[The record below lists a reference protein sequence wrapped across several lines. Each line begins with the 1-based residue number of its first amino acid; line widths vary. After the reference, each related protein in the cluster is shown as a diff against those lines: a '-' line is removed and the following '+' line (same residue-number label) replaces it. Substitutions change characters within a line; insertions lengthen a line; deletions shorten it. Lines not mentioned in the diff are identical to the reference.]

1 MIFAARLPVLQF
13 FLLLYAS
20 SSSAVEAKRSSSSKF
35 GDELSLLSSS
45 SFFKSNYNYYTKPPH
60 DTKLYDTLGIAP
72 NATML
77 QVQKGHRRRSLLYH
91 PDKIPPSQV
100 IEAKH
105 KLDKIS
111 HAYAI
116 LNNDQS
122 RLLYHRYGIVD
133 ENEEYILRLLIL
145 GNNAAGNYDQGGGG
159 GGDATLLSS
168 SHSSSVVG
176 VENDEIVERRQ
187 QQFRL
192 LELMG
197 FPLQN
202 NHRGGSYDQQQQQ
215 QYSHQQRKE
224 YLVGTITEQLR
235 PMVEGTISQDMFI
248 NDIYQ
253 ECNIL
258 KYCPFGAH
266 ILRCIGRAYRIEGY
280 RALRRSMSSSSLSS
294 SRHSLIGDESTPTIM
309 TDGVVDAYRDVKKYA
324 SAAFAGVRLLLT
336 ERGMRKLEDEEVR
349 VRSRKRRQEQFR
361 RRDDDNSGDSAS
373 DNANSNSDDDYD
385 NDNSYLSSHDDN
397 NHNNEEQEDDDESSF
412 EEVIQRIRRQ
422 RTHKALL
429 SAHQMEALWKITKIE
444 LDRTVRDACRFV
456 LCHYGDDYYL
466 NHRHSRTQHHHLWSL
481 SSSSSHP
488 THPSPS
494 SPIPISPPFD
504 GWVSTKGEV
513 VQLHVG
519 KLRAAAA
526 MILIGDIFV
535 QSSKEGTSWK

>member
-1 MIFAARLPVLQF
+1 MQQC
-13 FLLLYAS
+13 YKY
-20 SSSAVEAKRSSSSKF
+20 KRAIV
-35 GDELSLLSSS
+35 DVVCC
-45 SFFKSNYNYYTKPPH
+45 T
-60 DTKLYDTLGIAP
+60 
-72 NATML
+72 
-77 QVQKGHRRRSLLYH
+77 LYH

-133 ENEEYILRLLIL
+133 ENGEYILRLLIL
-145 GNNAAGNYDQGGGG
+145 GNNAAGNYDQGGG
-159 GGDATLLSS
+159 DASLLSS
-168 SHSSSVVG
+168 SNSSSVVG

-215 QYSHQQRKE
+215 YSHQQRKD
-224 YLVGTITEQLR
+224 YLVGTITERLR
-235 PMVEGTISQDMFI
+235 PMVEGTISQDIFI

-258 KYCPFGAH
+258 KSCPFGAH

-280 RALRRSMSSSSLSS
+280 RALRRSSMTASSESK
-294 SRHSLIGDESTPTIM
+294 SRHSLIGGDERSTPTTII
-309 TDGVVDAYRDVKKYA
+309 TDGVIDAYRDVKKYA
-324 SAAFAGVRLLLT
+324 SAAFAGVRLLIT

-361 RRDDDNSGDSAS
+361 RRDDDNSGDSGSAS
-373 DNANSNSDDDYD
+373 DNANSNSDNDCD
-385 NDNSYLSSHDDN
+385 NNDSYLSCHDDN
-397 NHNNEEQEDDDESSF
+397 NHNNFNNEEQDDKSF

-422 RTHKALL
+422 KTHSALL
-429 SAHQMEALWKITKIE
+429 SGHQMEALWKITKIE

-466 NHRHSRTQHHHLWSL
+466 NHHPRTQHHPWSL
-481 SSSSSHP
+481 SSSSSHH
-488 THPSPS
+488 THP